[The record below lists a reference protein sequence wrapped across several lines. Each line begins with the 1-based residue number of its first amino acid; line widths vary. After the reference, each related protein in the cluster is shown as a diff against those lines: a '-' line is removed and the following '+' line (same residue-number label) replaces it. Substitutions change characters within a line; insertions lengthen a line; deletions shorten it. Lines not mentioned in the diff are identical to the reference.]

1 MANLYFNK
9 ISFTDGD
16 SYWKINIYK
25 TEVKTQEQMDSLEKP
40 VLEYIKACIDYLDGK
55 MNAGKLKN
63 KLKGFRDKFKDDGH
77 KMYFE
82 EEVGNITVSV
92 GN

>member
-1 MANLYFNK
+1 MANLYFHK

-16 SYWKINIYK
+16 SYWNIDIYK
-25 TEVKTQEQMDSLEKP
+25 IGVETQEQMNSLEKP

-63 KLKGFRDKFKDDGH
+63 KLKRFRDKFKDDGH

-82 EEVGNITVSV
+82 EEIGNIKVSV
-92 GN
+92 VN